1 MNVAAA
7 YAPADAAADLDL
19 TTATGSLNR
28 LRTKNASEEKKRLGD
43 DTPGAEGAEAKGA
56 EAESAEAKVPVD
68 KVPVAKVLE
77 AEGPGLRTRS

>member
-19 TTATGSLNR
+19 TTATGSLNC
-28 LRTKNASEEKKRLGD
+28 LRTKNASEEKRLGD